1 MALFCVRFRYCRE
14 RSKGLPTAPFVY
26 MAMEISA
33 RNRKRAVC
41 MAITAIHV
49 HYPKMFIE
57 ILELSEVRDMKA
69 EWLPDA

>member
-1 MALFCVRFRYCRE
+1 
-14 RSKGLPTAPFVY
+14 
-26 MAMEISA
+26 
-33 RNRKRAVC
+33 